1 MLASYNSDLG
11 KVEFFKNSRKNVA
24 EMSDE
29 VKELFDVLQSDPTLV
44 NWDSADGFVNFAK
57 DIGIADKTFAKFL
70 ETTQKSGTVY
80 KTSEEAIAGYQS
92 YLKTTGKQLDL
103 ANFKTKALS
112 LSMKVLSSIGW
123 AALISLATKAI
134 QVGIGAID
142 KFVNSAKYAKETA
155 EEFASSLNDMH
166 STQKSNTAT
175 IAEISDE
182 YKELSK
188 HVNSLGEITGLTTE
202 ETDRYYE
209 ICNQVAEIIPSLVQ
223 SYDEQGNAILKVRGN
238 LADLNE
244 EYKKYKQNEAIE
256 YYNQE
261 DEDGDRKVESVF
273 DSYNDAFTRRYSM
286 PSYKWKLLGNYY
298 DLHATKAQ
306 QIDYLSSLSQLNNE
320 ELLELSEKRLKH
332 KESGDYSDYTR
343 ESYLANT
350 LRQYGLDEESTEE
363 EIASI
368 RQNIQNDLAK
378 LQTEMDG
385 YLNQISI
392 SAITYGQQSDKYWAL
407 DTDSQKYFQILL
419 NNLTPELIGSD
430 VTEEGMQNFVN
441 KFIACLE
448 QNKGKINEAFS
459 NLFTFDFDNSTLTPE
474 EINAKVNEYIQQIA
488 NSLGI
493 KGAIQLK
500 IALGFEDT
508 DSLIN
513 NYNAAIQEGKFKFGE
528 DLTLFFKK
536 NSINTQEEIDKWLEI
551 ADSVS
556 TADEAKKKYLS
567 EMGEGHETT
576 SFADAFK
583 TLTEET
589 QSTLKELALS
599 GEISPAVLTSTE
611 DYKQLLKDTGTT
623 AEEACEKIREIALGE
638 STLADVMSQIQSS
651 AQLINDVETEMAE
664 NGQISFDTLQKI
676 ASQHPSLEQYVRK
689 YLNGVEGAES
699 ELIEQ
704 LYNYYQADLQN
715 YDSYYEAKQGNDE
728 TWWSNYINNAESWV
742 RYNAYLYG
750 IDLKN
755 YKTVFEAKQALED
768 RLENIKTLKEKAQTD
783 KENAEKS
790 LTTSFLPYS
799 ERVKAESTVKISS
812 FVEKNLNE
820 EESEI
825 QKVYEEILR
834 VYEDSIQQSGSM
846 SDNFTITDFTSGS
859 SSSSSSSPQTFD
871 WIEIKIDRLND
882 ALDKIKTKA
891 DNTYSSWT
899 KRNTELANAISKTQE
914 AINLQS
920 QAYSKYMQQADS
932 VGLPDTWKKLVENGS
947 LDIEPIAD
955 ETLKDKI
962 NEYQTWYEKA
972 QECAKTQETLNAEL
986 NELKSQKFTNIKSEY
1001 DAVINRMQSAYD
1013 LLENQITLLSSSGDY
1028 NSLRDRQNSI
1038 ISSLQSERNT
1048 LQNMLNA
1055 SGIEEY
1061 TESGYNLVSQIDDLD
1076 SQISD
1081 AQNALKDIDNLQFD
1095 NLKESFDFDTSV
1107 LEHGIQTIQNKI
1119 DLLELKGQFAN
1130 ESYYNGMIEYTQ
1142 KELDTLKNERTQLQS
1157 ILNNTLYE
1165 QGTSEWNDMYSALMD
1180 IDGEIDSMT
1189 NNLVD
1194 FNNAIRD
1201 LNWEIFEY
1209 LEESISRITDE
1220 TDYYVELLSKKHLF
1234 DENGQITNY
1243 GITSMAL
1250 HAVAYDVNKQKA
1262 QDYYE
1267 EIQELQRQLVNGA
1280 GKDVLEQYNDMV
1292 KAHRNAVLAAEDEKQ
1307 AILDLIEDGYNQQ
1320 LEALQRLIDKKK
1332 EQLNAEKNLYDYQ
1345 KNIKEKTDN
1354 IASLEKQKLA
1364 YEGDTSEEAMSK
1376 IQQIKVQLE
1385 EAKADL
1391 KETEYEQYLQDTE
1404 TMLDQLSTDYEEWM
1418 NARLD
1423 NSDVLLTEIVS
1434 TVAGKGDEI
1443 NNTLNEAATEYG
1455 TMVSDTITSV
1465 FDAASPFTNALTGG
1479 LNGVSISISG
1489 TTAAIN
1495 SLVNKISG
1503 ITGVSANNNLS
1514 GTTSGSSD
1522 KPSNSTANAY
1532 SNNKTAANTNT
1543 SGNKATSNS
1552 AASNAVKTGKALL
1565 DSILINKT
1573 DYYPKASLNIDTSLV
1588 DRLKYNNKDS
1598 SWSARALYWSKIF
1611 GGTYTGSASQNTKLL
1626 NYLKANGYA
1635 KGSKYIPYDQLAL
1648 LGEEGNE
1655 LQFDT
1660 SQGVLREVGQGDK
1673 IFTNEASQKL
1683 YDFANNPEAFIQ
1695 KYSLN
1700 TLSKILPQPI
1710 PDIKLHNFD
1719 YSGRSRSSQNMNV
1732 GDININME
1740 LPGVENYED
1749 FRNKLIKDNT
1759 FENAMFTS
1767 INHAIT
1773 GKGTSLDKLKFI
1785 N

>member
-1 MLASYNSDLG
+1 L
-11 KVEFFKNSRKNVA
+11 
-24 EMSDE
+24 
-29 VKELFDVLQSDPTLV
+29 
-44 NWDSADGFVNFAK
+44 
-57 DIGIADKTFAKFL
+57 
-70 ETTQKSGTVY
+70 
-80 KTSEEAIAGYQS
+80 SE
-92 YLKTTGKQLDL
+92 
-103 ANFKTKALS
+103 
-112 LSMKVLSSIGW
+112 
-123 AALISLATKAI
+123 
-134 QVGIGAID
+134 
-142 KFVNSAKYAKETA
+142 
-155 EEFASSLNDMH
+155 
-166 STQKSNTAT
+166 
-175 IAEISDE
+175 
-182 YKELSK
+182 
-188 HVNSLGEITGLTTE
+188 
-202 ETDRYYE
+202 
-209 ICNQVAEIIPSLVQ
+209 
-223 SYDEQGNAILKVRGN
+223 
-238 LADLNE
+238 
-244 EYKKYKQNEAIE
+244 
-256 YYNQE
+256 
-261 DEDGDRKVESVF
+261 
-273 DSYNDAFTRRYSM
+273 
-286 PSYKWKLLGNYY
+286 NYPV
-298 DLHATKAQ
+298 AQ
-306 QIDYLSSLSQLNNE
+306 QILDIFFNSVGSNAANV
-320 ELLELSEKRLKH
+320 
-332 KESGDYSDYTR
+332 GAAI
-343 ESYLANT
+343 ANT
-350 LRQYGLDEESTEE
+350 
-363 EIASI
+363 
-368 RQNIQNDLAK
+368 AK
-378 LQTEMDG
+378 
-385 YLNQISI
+385 QI
-392 SAITYGQQSDKYWAL
+392 
-407 DTDSQKYFQILL
+407 
-419 NNLTPELIGSD
+419 
-430 VTEEGMQNFVN
+430 
-441 KFIACLE
+441 
-448 QNKGKINEAFS
+448 
-459 NLFTFDFDNSTLTPE
+459 
-474 EINAKVNEYIQQIA
+474 
-488 NSLGI
+488 
-493 KGAIQLK
+493 
-500 IALGFEDT
+500 
-508 DSLIN
+508 
-513 NYNAAIQEGKFKFGE
+513 
-528 DLTLFFKK
+528 
-536 NSINTQEEIDKWLEI
+536 
-551 ADSVS
+551 
-556 TADEAKKKYLS
+556 
-567 EMGEGHETT
+567 T
-576 SFADAFK
+576 SFADALSASENYADYLSKFK
-583 TLTEET
+583 NLAESGGLSPYVLSSTEEY
-589 QSTLKELALS
+589 SDILK
-599 GEISPAVLTSTE
+599 
-611 DYKQLLKDTGTT
+611 
-623 AEEACEKIREIALGE
+623 ALGYSAE
-638 STLADVMSQIQSS
+638 DAYKSLIKLFGKLDYSNMMSGLEDSIGKFIN
-651 AQLINDVETEMAE
+651 AQ
-664 NGQISFDTLQKI
+664 K
-676 ASQHPSLEQYVRK
+676 
-689 YLNGVEGAES
+689 
-699 ELIEQ
+699 ELIENDGKISFSTAQELLSLYPELKDSLTAVAGGYNTTSEALQQYIDAQ
-704 LYNYYQADLQN
+704 LASYDIAYNKAVDAANAIINANGGVELSHDATVEAIINELKATAELIQTRQDSATSALKAAYANAMEARSSGDIEAEKNAWDVFTRLHNGEEYSNEVDSVNRIYRIIEELQN
-715 YDSYYEAKQGNDE
+715 AEN
-728 TWWSNYINNAESWV
+728 NRNNARE
-742 RYNAYLYG
+742 
-750 IDLKN
+750 I
-755 YKTVFEAKQALED
+755 
-768 RLENIKTLKEKAQTD
+768 EN
-783 KENAEKS
+783 
-790 LTTSFLPYS
+790 
-799 ERVKAESTVKISS
+799 V
-812 FVEKNLNE
+812 
-820 EESEI
+820 
-825 QKVYEEILR
+825 LR
-834 VYEDSIQQSGSM
+834 DSIF
-846 SDNFTITDFTSGS
+846 NT
-859 SSSSSSSPQTFD
+859 SSSSSSPQTFD

-914 AINLQS
+914 AIDLQS

-947 LDIEPIAD
+947 LDIESIAD

-1048 LQNMLNA
+1048 LQNMLST

-1262 QDYYE
+1262 QDYYQ

-1307 AILDLIEDGYNQQ
+1307 AILDLMEDGYNQQ

-1404 TMLDQLSTDYEEWM
+1404 TMLDQLSTDYEEWI

-1514 GTTSGSSD
+1514 GATSGSSD
-1522 KPSNSTANAY
+1522 KSSNSTANAY

-1573 DYYPKASLNIDTSLV
+1573 DYYPKASLNIDTSVV

>member
-1 MLASYNSDLG
+1 MCLHNTFYHSMIFKTITDDLG
-11 KVEFFKNSRKNVA
+11 NAKLSINTSLKNLFNRDFFKQRSILSDDDINALKAYNAEIERGISPMTAYYRTMQEASNSA
-24 EMSDE
+24 
-29 VKELFDVLQSDPTLV
+29 V
-44 NWDSADGFVNFAK
+44 NMVRSAGDATVN
-57 DIGIADKTFAKFL
+57 I
-70 ETTQKSGTVY
+70 
-80 KTSEEAIAGYQS
+80 EAIG
-92 YLKTTGKQLDL
+92 TTSK
-103 ANFKTKALS
+103 AATAATKALAVAGNMIAMWGIS
-112 LSMKVLSSIGW
+112 VVLSKVIEGIQYLASSTERYLESQQEIVDKTKEQIAEYDTEINSLTALQEKLEDAKGNKEKLAQIQNELNNAIGETPGLLNNEDSAW
-123 AALISLATKAI
+123 SVANQKITDRIALLKKLREEELQKNIQATKNIYNNQEVDNDWGSDKQLSEYFDYSNEEIRNAHKDGRTLKSFNTLKNEYLQQADSNGKSFAEFIADYMENEMEEGVFAHLPNAEEI
-134 QVGIGAID
+134 QVYLD
-142 KFVNSAKYAKETA
+142 KQYS
-155 EEFASSLNDMH
+155 
-166 STQKSNTAT
+166 T
-175 IAEISDE
+175 IAPLFSEYISNLDTSLPKE
-182 YKELSK
+182 ALENILKELVYINPNDAEAVENQFK
-188 HVNSLGEITGLTTE
+188 AFINALKNSGLE
-202 ETDRYYE
+202 K
-209 ICNQVAEIIPSLVQ
+209 A
-223 SYDEQGNAILKVRGN
+223 
-238 LADLNE
+238 
-244 EYKKYKQNEAIE
+244 
-256 YYNQE
+256 
-261 DEDGDRKVESVF
+261 
-273 DSYNDAFTRRYSM
+273 YNDYLTSLTNDNIDSEALYENLRNIIDTLSE
-286 PSYKWKLLGNYY
+286 NYPV
-298 DLHATKAQ
+298 AQ
-306 QIDYLSSLSQLNNE
+306 QI
-320 ELLELSEKRLKH
+320 
-332 KESGDYSDYTR
+332 
-343 ESYLANT
+343 
-350 LRQYGLDEESTEE
+350 LDIFFNSV
-363 EIASI
+363 
-368 RQNIQNDLAK
+368 
-378 LQTEMDG
+378 
-385 YLNQISI
+385 
-392 SAITYGQQSDKYWAL
+392 
-407 DTDSQKYFQILL
+407 
-419 NNLTPELIGSD
+419 GS
-430 VTEEGMQNFVN
+430 
-441 KFIACLE
+441 
-448 QNKGKINEAFS
+448 
-459 NLFTFDFDNSTLTPE
+459 
-474 EINAKVNEYIQQIA
+474 
-488 NSLGI
+488 
-493 KGAIQLK
+493 
-500 IALGFEDT
+500 
-508 DSLIN
+508 
-513 NYNAAIQEGKFKFGE
+513 NAANVGAA
-528 DLTLFFKK
+528 
-536 NSINTQEEIDKWLEI
+536 I
-551 ADSVS
+551 AD
-556 TADEAKKKYLS
+556 TAKQI
-567 EMGEGHETT
+567 T
-576 SFADAFK
+576 SFADALSASENYADYLSKFK
-583 TLTEET
+583 NLAESGGLSPDVLSSTEEY
-589 QSTLKELALS
+589 SDILK
-599 GEISPAVLTSTE
+599 
-611 DYKQLLKDTGTT
+611 
-623 AEEACEKIREIALGE
+623 ALGYSAE
-638 STLADVMSQIQSS
+638 DAYKSLIKLFGKLDYSNMMSGLEDSIGKFIN
-651 AQLINDVETEMAE
+651 AQ
-664 NGQISFDTLQKI
+664 K
-676 ASQHPSLEQYVRK
+676 
-689 YLNGVEGAES
+689 
-699 ELIEQ
+699 ELIENDGKISFSTAQELLSLYPELKDSLTAVAGGYNTTSEALQQYIDAQ
-704 LYNYYQADLQN
+704 LTSYDIAYNTAVDAANAIINANGGVELSHDATVEAIINELKATAELIQTRQDSATSALKTAYANAMAARSSGDIEAEKNAWEVFTRLHNGEEYSNEVDSVNRIYRIIEELQN
-715 YDSYYEAKQGNDE
+715 AEN
-728 TWWSNYINNAESWV
+728 NRNNARE
-742 RYNAYLYG
+742 
-750 IDLKN
+750 I
-755 YKTVFEAKQALED
+755 
-768 RLENIKTLKEKAQTD
+768 EN
-783 KENAEKS
+783 
-790 LTTSFLPYS
+790 
-799 ERVKAESTVKISS
+799 V
-812 FVEKNLNE
+812 
-820 EESEI
+820 
-825 QKVYEEILR
+825 LR
-834 VYEDSIQQSGSM
+834 DSIF
-846 SDNFTITDFTSGS
+846 NT
-859 SSSSSSSPQTFD
+859 SSSSSSPQTFD

-914 AINLQS
+914 AIDLQS

-947 LDIEPIAD
+947 LDIESIAD

-986 NELKSQKFTNIKSEY
+986 NELKSQKFTNIKSAY

-1262 QDYYE
+1262 QDYYQ

-1404 TMLDQLSTDYEEWM
+1404 TMLDQLSTDYEEWI

-1455 TMVSDTITSV
+1455 TIVSDTITSV

-1479 LNGVSISISG
+1479 LNGVSISIGG